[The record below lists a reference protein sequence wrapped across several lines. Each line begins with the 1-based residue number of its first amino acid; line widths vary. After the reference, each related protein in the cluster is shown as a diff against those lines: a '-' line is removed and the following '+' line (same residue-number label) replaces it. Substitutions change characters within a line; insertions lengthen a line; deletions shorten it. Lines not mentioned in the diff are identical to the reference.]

1 MECEMLFTGKVS
13 AYRKVLLLMAAL
25 LIASL
30 APAAPGQQE
39 TIDRISRLLIDNYVD
54 ETAARRISESLQTAS
69 EEGDFDAYR
78 EPDELAAAL
87 ALFLQPYDRH
97 FSVWYSEM
105 AGPLSLADTPDEV
118 LVDLP
123 RRQNFGFRHL
133 EILPG
138 NVAYLDLRSFDSTAT
153 AGDTAVA
160 TMQFLSKADA
170 IIFDLRQNGGGEPEM
185 VQLLCSYFFAAEPPV
200 LLNSLYW
207 RKGNVTQEFWTLP
220 SLQGERMP
228 DTPLFILISART
240 GSAAEEFAYN
250 MQTRGRATL
259 IGETTAGVANPGGV
273 FEIGDGY
280 SMFISTGK
288 AINPVTGDNWEA
300 KGVVPDR
307 VFDAL
312 GADKFAYDEALRL
325 IAQSYDGEVPRDL
338 AWAQE
343 AARVRLSPVI
353 ITDAEQL
360 AILGRFGDRR
370 IEIQSGELVFL
381 RGRRPARA
389 LIPLGDDAYFLQGVE
404 DRQLSFTRNAT
415 GQVDSL
421 VETYIDGTSQV
432 FAKDD

>member
-1 MECEMLFTGKVS
+1 
-13 AYRKVLLLMAAL
+13 MAAL
-25 LIASL
+25 LVASL
-30 APAAPGQQE
+30 APAAPWQQE
-39 TIDRISRLLIDNYVD
+39 TIGRISKLLIGNYVD
-54 ETAARRISESLQTAS
+54 EAAARRISESLQSAS

-87 ALFLQPYDRH
+87 TLFLQPYDRH
-97 FSVWYSEM
+97 FSVWYSDM
-105 AGPLSLADTPDEV
+105 AGPQTHASTPGEALAD
-118 LVDLP
+118 LS

-160 TMQFLSKADA
+160 AMKFLSKADA
-170 IIFDLRQNGGGEPEM
+170 VIVDLRQNGGGEPEM

-259 IGETTAGVANPGGV
+259 IGETTAGAANPGGV
-273 FEIGDGY
+273 FEIGDGF

-307 VFDAL
+307 EFDAL
-312 GADKFAYDEALRL
+312 DADKFAYDAALRL

>member
-1 MECEMLFTGKVS
+1 MMLP
-13 AYRKVLLLMAAL
+13 MAGFL
-25 LIASL
+25 FASL
-30 APAAPGQQE
+30 ALAAPGQQE
-39 TIDRISRLLIDNYVD
+39 TINRISNLLINNYVD
-54 ETAARRISESLQTAS
+54 EVAARRISESLQTAAD
-69 EEGDFDAYR
+69 EGSFDAYR
-78 EPDELAAAL
+78 EADELAAAL
-87 ALFLQPYDRH
+87 SLFLQPYDRH
-97 FSVWYSEM
+97 FSVWYSETP
-105 AGPLSLADTPDEV
+105 GPQSHVDTPEKV
-118 LVDLP
+118 LADLP

-160 TMQFLSKADA
+160 AMQFLSKADA
-170 IIFDLRQNGGGEPEM
+170 VIFDLRQNGGGEPKM

-207 RKGNVTQEFWTLP
+207 RKGNITQEFWTLP
-220 SLQGERMP
+220 SLQGARMP

-250 MQTRGRATL
+250 MQTRGRAML
-259 IGETTAGVANPGGV
+259 IGETTAGAANPGGV
-273 FEIGDGY
+273 FEIGDGF

-307 VFDAL
+307 EFDAL
-312 GADKFAYDEALRL
+312 DADKYAYDEALRL
-325 IAQSYDGEVPRDL
+325 ISQSYDGDVPRDI

-343 AARVRLSPVI
+343 VARVRLSPVVLSE
-353 ITDAEQL
+353 AERL
-360 AILGRFGDRR
+360 AISGRFGDRR
-370 IEIQSGELVFL
+370 IEMKSGELVFL
-381 RGRRPARA
+381 RGRRPART
-389 LIPLGDDAYFLQGVE
+389 LIPLGDDIYFLQGVE
-404 DRQLSFTRNAT
+404 DRQLAFTRNAS

-432 FAKDD
+432 FAKND